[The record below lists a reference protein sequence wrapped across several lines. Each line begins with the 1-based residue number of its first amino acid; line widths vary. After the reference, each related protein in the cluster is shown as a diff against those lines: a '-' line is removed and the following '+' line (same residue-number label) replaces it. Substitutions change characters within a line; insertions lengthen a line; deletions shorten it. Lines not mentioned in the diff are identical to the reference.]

1 MASLNLFFSP
11 AAAKQRRVFTAAT
24 AAKISGGSGEKKGLL
39 DWILGGLQKQDQ
51 LLETDPILKK
61 VEGKSSA
68 TTVAVGRRKSVAAPP
83 PKSNTNGGGFGGFG
97 LQERELDLGTVEMLF
112 MKWMQSLT
120 ASALWESSTA
130 RRAVA
135 AVVAFSDEEE
145 VTFRLRAAPVLA
157 DGYMIRKAANTT
169 FPPTS
174 LRYLIGDSSHFP
186 SSETATTPPQLG

>member
-1 MASLNLFFSP
+1 M
-11 AAAKQRRVFTAAT
+11 
-24 AAKISGGSGEKKGLL
+24 
-39 DWILGGLQKQDQ
+39 
-51 LLETDPILKK
+51 
-61 VEGKSSA
+61 
-68 TTVAVGRRKSVAAPP
+68 
-83 PKSNTNGGGFGGFG
+83 
-97 LQERELDLGTVEMLF
+97 DLGTVEMLF

-135 AVVAFSDEEE
+135 AGVAFSDEEE

-174 LRYLIGDSSHFP
+174 LRYLIGDSSHLLKP
-186 SSETATTPPQLG
+186 LQLRLNLGDATPPPPLQLSGSI